1 MRISQHN
8 LVIEERALR
17 VGEKFVLCKEST
29 VRSLAKEEG
38 CSKSTVHMDL
48 AERLKDID
56 KTLYKKVRKKLDINK
71 NERCLR
77 GGEAT
82 KQKYLSLKQGRL

>member
-17 VGEKFVLCKEST
+17 LGEKFVLCKEST
-29 VRSLAKEEG
+29 VRSLANEEG
-38 CSKSTVHMDL
+38 YSKSTIHIDL
-48 AERLKDID
+48 TERLKDID
-56 KTLYKKVRKKLDINK
+56 KTLYKKVRKKLDTNK
-71 NERCLR
+71 EERHLR

-82 KQKYLSLKQGRL
+82 RQKYLSLKQGRL